1 MIFGNLRLVFS
12 FEKHVAFDE
21 FYVRLQAYVQCN
33 EDNVEKEVQTEE
45 IETITKWTQHPANDA
60 AGFGGKFIG
69 YSTF

>member
-1 MIFGNLRLVFS
+1 M
-12 FEKHVAFDE
+12 
-21 FYVRLQAYVQCN
+21 QCN